1 MLGNFLS
8 CLKCVK
14 VPLSLKWEGG
24 ISHETP
30 QRKWAS
36 SGLERRTSWIFS
48 IGGRLLSRYDG
59 DVRDPIMWPQE
70 RPVSMPVVR
79 VLSGSLS
86 SRCRILRPRLE
97 SRLEPE
103 VSSPVLTWI
112 LGFFWSLHRG
122 FKHSIEWRLARPLSS
137 RVVAAVSGF
146 PSSCHSN
153 LLLSLE
159 AFPQGCHT
167 CHRGVSLYSG

>member
-1 MLGNFLS
+1 MWQDPRCSSRVETCMSGNFLS
-8 CLKCVK
+8 CGKGVK
-14 VPLSLKWEGG
+14 DPIEFRREGMISL
-24 ISHETP
+24 ETP
-30 QRKWAS
+30 QRKRAS
-36 SGLERRTSWIFS
+36 CLLEGRTSWIFS

-86 SRCRILRPRLE
+86 SQCRILRPRLE

-112 LGFFWSLHRG
+112 LGFFWSLRRG
-122 FKHSIEWRLARPLSS
+122 VRTSLEWRHARPLSS
-137 RVVAAVSGF
+137 RAVAAVSGF
-146 PSSCHSN
+146 LSS
-153 LLLSLE
+153 
-159 AFPQGCHT
+159 
-167 CHRGVSLYSG
+167 